1 MIRIDNNLKIGDLKS
16 RIEDFWKISGE
27 KIVNIEKE
35 YDESKGTIVLNNST
49 PQINQYNDSIQ
60 TGKGLSDSGNSIA
73 KSSIT
78 DKVIGVNYQQYGL
91 YILAGSA
98 QLVKNGV
105 VGQINWRGVLEA
117 TPGTYQAGISRVYA
131 TRVDTGSIITGSFAL
146 NELDETRLIVDWDQD
161 SFSTNTVISGR
172 SSIDYIIDPQR
183 TVPDT
188 TPGTR
193 LLLLD
198 NIGSTTNTSGPTAW
212 KNSNGTDFVASEND
226 IVEYDGNNWSIVLNA
241 SETADVVY
249 TQNLAT
255 GIQYMWDGIE
265 WSQSVDGF
273 YPVATWR
280 LDLDG

>member
-1 MIRIDNNLKIGDLKS
+1 MKKTVS
-16 RIEDFWKISGE
+16 WSVE
-27 KIVNIEKE
+27 
-35 YDESKGTIVLNNST
+35 TI
-49 PQINQYNDSIQ
+49 
-60 TGKGLSDSGNSIA
+60 K
-73 KSSIT
+73 
-78 DKVIGVNYQQYGL
+78 
-91 YILAGSA
+91 
-98 QLVKNGV
+98 
-105 VGQINWRGVLEA
+105 RE
-117 TPGTYQAGISRVYA
+117 
-131 TRVDTGSIITGSFAL
+131 
-146 NELDETRLIVDWDQD
+146 EED
-161 SFSTNTVISGR
+161 SFNVILTSL
-172 SSIDYIIDPQR
+172 PLL
-183 TVPDT
+183 VL
-188 TPGTR
+188 